1 MYLKK
6 TKSQTESAVKEI
18 KDIIDDYV
26 PHFKDC
32 GIKVTCYEKTITITR
47 VKAGSVMVVKFSC
60 ISNKEYTK
68 EYAFWFTRKSVFRK
82 KDCFLLNTKTLQN
95 IKKVLEKTLQKA
107 NSKCSQTVC
116 KPNIFDFIRYLGT
129 KYFYKDSIGK
139 LNLNIIR
146 FILVAV
152 VLFVF
157 MILRL
162 IYEFNYYDKYGHFPI
177 SSFYH

>member
-6 TKSQTESAVKEI
+6 SKSQKESVIKEI
-18 KDIIDDYV
+18 KDIIDGYV
-26 PHFKDC
+26 PHFRDF
-32 GIKVTCYEKTITITR
+32 GIKVTCYEKTITTARI
-47 VKAGSVMVVKFSC
+47 KAGSVMVVKFSC

-68 EYAFWFTRKSVFRK
+68 EYAFWFTKKSVFCK
-82 KDCFLLNTKTLQN
+82 KDCFLQNTKILGN
-95 IKKVLEKTLQKA
+95 IKKVLEKTLRKA
-107 NSKCSQTVC
+107 SSKCSYTIC
-116 KPNIFDFIRYLGT
+116 NPNIFDFIRYLGT

-139 LNLNIIR
+139 LNLNIVR

-152 VLFVF
+152 VLLVF